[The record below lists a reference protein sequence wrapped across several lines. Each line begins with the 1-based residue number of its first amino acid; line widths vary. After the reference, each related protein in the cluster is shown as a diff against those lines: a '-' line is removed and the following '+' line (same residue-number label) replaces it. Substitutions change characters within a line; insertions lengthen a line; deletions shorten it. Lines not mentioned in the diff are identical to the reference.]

1 LLPFYASVNIT
12 APVSDVDIAE
22 NALIARQ
29 ASGSISAK
37 EPIMQPVLT
46 ESNGIVPV
54 ALSNEIIAKG
64 LNIHTP
70 KLPAVPVVAVTVTD
84 SILSTPVS
92 PACKGTGIKTPAS
105 LKPVFPIDMAVDV
118 LPDVPAEFV

>member
-1 LLPFYASVNIT
+1 LLPFYDSLKII
-12 APVSDVDIAE
+12 APVTDVDTAE
-22 NALIARQ
+22 NTLIERQ
-29 ASGSISAK
+29 ALGSISAK
-37 EPIMQPVLT
+37 DPIIQPVLT
-46 ESNGIVPV
+46 ESKGIAPV

-64 LNIHTP
+64 LNIQTP

-92 PACKGTGIKTPAS
+92 PACKGIGSKTPTS
-105 LKPVFPIDMAVDV
+105 LKPDPPNDVAVDV

>member
-1 LLPFYASVNIT
+1 LPFYASVKII
-12 APVSDVDIAE
+12 APVIDVVVAE
-22 NALIARQ
+22 NGIIVRQ
-29 ASGSISAK
+29 ALGSISAK

-46 ESNGIVPV
+46 ESNGIAPV

-92 PACKGTGIKTPAS
+92 PACKGMGIKIAGS
-105 LKPVFPIDMAVDV
+105 LKPVPPNDVGVDV
-118 LPDVPAEFV
+118 LPLTPAEFV